1 MSDSL
6 LSAQL
11 ELLLATGTPFS
22 GSYVYGAMVLPF
34 KGVVDAYPLNTF
46 GTVNLGDL
54 RVRFRAADVS
64 TGVFSWTGI
73 QKIYKSP
80 TSTSYNVVSV
90 VSEFG
95 GLGACVQLRLTS
107 TSSNLAPSSSTGNGL
122 AGSLAFDATY
132 LYVCVADNSWK
143 RVALSAF

>member
-6 LSAQL
+6 LADQL

-22 GSYVYGAMVLPF
+22 GNYVIGAINHPF
-34 KGVVDAYPLNTF
+34 TGVVDAYPLNF
-46 GTVNLGDL
+46 VGSVHLGDL

-64 TGVFSWTGI
+64 TGIFKWTAVQHVYVDGI
-73 QKIYKSP
+73 
-80 TSTSYNVVSV
+80 SYNVISI

-95 GLGACVQLRLTS
+95 GLGACVQLRLTP
-107 TSSNLAPSSSTGNGL
+107 SSSSLAPSSSVGNGL
-122 AGSLAFDATY
+122 AGSLAYDANY

-143 RVALSAF
+143 RIALTTF